1 MEEQGQSMGQPQPG
15 DILSTITTAFNLG
28 VAARQ
33 QGENRSVTEVVSE
46 LRNTIYNNISSAYGS
61 SVNEDYLNANVEY
74 LLQISLLG
82 FIIPSL
88 CAYDEEFKNRLFT
101 LIMAKL
107 DQVKHQQPQSKDDK
121 IIIT

>member
-1 MEEQGQSMGQPQPG
+1 MEGQDQSPGQTHQEDMLG
-15 DILSTITTAFNLG
+15 TVTMAFNLG

-33 QGENRSVTEVVSE
+33 HGENRSVVEVVSE
-46 LRNTIYNNISSAYGS
+46 LRDTIYTSLSSSHGS
-61 SVNEDYLNANVEY
+61 RLHEDYINANVEY

-107 DQVKHQQPQSKDDK
+107 EQVKHQQPQSQDNK
-121 IIIT
+121 ILIT